1 MPPIFLFLHLLV
13 LIVAMVFVAFL
24 AVVLATFAAVALL
37 VGFVLHKLGW
47 DRRLIAYL
55 MKKQGVRIA
64 PVAKVKFEDLDEPI
78 EAHWTFDEPSLE
90 DARRPG

>member
-1 MPPIFLFLHLLV
+1 MPPIIWFIHLLV

-24 AVVLATFAAVALL
+24 AVVLATFAVVALL

-47 DRRLIAYL
+47 DRRLVAYL
-55 MKKQGVRIA
+55 LRKQGVRIA
-64 PVAKVKFEDLDEPI
+64 PVAKVRFDDLDEPI
-78 EAHWTFDEPSLE
+78 EARWTFDEPSLE